1 MARWLWELNDIPCL
15 THGSH
20 LLNVVCLQFLLPHWS
35 PFFFFFKDYLQNVL
49 FSQALSVISHR
60 ERDTQDHFFLICLC
74 PSFAHVAWH
83 TYVRQWWHDHTE
95 LRMVLVTE
103 LTFCCKLSTSRS
115 WTLICLLSGP
125 LTPWEKACLL
135 ASSVVLRCFTRSFQG
150 LTSGQLGQRCGRCK
164 DSYHSNFEMAAEQK
178 CNRNQNH

>member
-1 MARWLWELNDIPCL
+1 MVVRVKWYPLPDTRQSLVKCCL
-15 THGSH
+15 PAVPSTPVISI
-20 LLNVVCLQFLLPHWS
+20 
-35 PFFFFFKDYLQNVL
+35 FFFFFKDYLQNVL

-125 LTPWEKACLL
+125 PDSLRESMSAGLL
-135 ASSVVLRCFTRSFQG
+135 RG
-150 LTSGQLGQRCGRCK
+150 LKMLHQIIPGLDFRAAGAGVREMQR
-164 DSYHSNFEMAAEQK
+164 
-178 CNRNQNH
+178 

>member
-1 MARWLWELNDIPCL
+1 MPRWLWELNDIPCL

-20 LLNVVCLQFLLPHWS
+20 LLNVVCLQFTPLGS
-35 PFFFFFKDYLQNVL
+35 IFFFFFKRLPSECTIFPGIKCDFPQRKGQPGSF
-49 FSQALSVISHR
+49 FSNLS
-60 ERDTQDHFFLICLC
+60 LPKLCLC
-74 PSFAHVAWH
+74 GLAHTCHPVVVMITQNFGWC
-83 TYVRQWWHDHTE
+83 
-95 LRMVLVTE
+95 LSE

-135 ASSVVLRCFTRSFQG
+135 ASSVVLRCSTRSFQG
-150 LTSGQLGQRCGRCK
+150 LTSGQLGPGCRRCK